1 MFTVSYFKPRETD
14 YVQVYTKQVDITN
27 WKYLKPV
34 GFTVCA
40 IVIAIYIYF
49 AN

>member
-1 MFTVSYFKPRETD
+1 MFIASKFIPSETD

-34 GFTVCA
+34 GFA
-40 IVIAIYIYF
+40 AVIAVVGLYIYLS
-49 AN
+49 